1 MVRLGMFSYGGAAAI
16 VTSVALM
23 IGLDAATASRGT
35 IVSGLLIV
43 ALADNLTDSL
53 SIHIYQESERLDSR
67 AAFLSTLT
75 NFGARLATSLSF
87 IGLVLILPIKTA
99 IIAASIWGLLLLSGL
114 TWVLARE
121 RRKSVFSE
129 MYKHVAVAL
138 AVILASKQIGAW
150 IGVHVGAQ

>member
-1 MVRLGMFSYGGAAAI
+1 MIRLGMFSYGGAAAI
-16 VTSVALM
+16 VTSVALV
-23 IGLDAATASRGT
+23 IGLDAATGSKAT

-67 AAFLSTLT
+67 AAFFSTLT
-75 NFGARLATSLSF
+75 NFAARLATSLSF
-87 IGLVLILPIKTA
+87 VALVLLLPIRSA
-99 IIAASIWGLLLLSGL
+99 ILATSIWGLLLLSGL

-121 RRKSVFSE
+121 RGRSVFAE
-129 MYKHVAVAL
+129 MFKHVAVAL

-150 IGVHVGAQ
+150 IGAHVGAP